1 MSEPENKLTFEKA
14 LEQLEEVVSK
24 IEDGSL
30 SLNDCLKEYEKGIK
44 LATFCAAELKGARE
58 KIEKLQK
65 KNDGAVEALEAEISQ
80 GRGEA

>member
-1 MSEPENKLTFEKA
+1 MPNPEEKLTFEEA
-14 LEQLEEVVSK
+14 LEQLEAVVEK

-44 LATFCAAELKGARE
+44 LATFCANELKGARE

-65 KNDGAVEALEAEISQ
+65 KNDGAVEALEAEITA
-80 GRGEA
+80 GRGEE